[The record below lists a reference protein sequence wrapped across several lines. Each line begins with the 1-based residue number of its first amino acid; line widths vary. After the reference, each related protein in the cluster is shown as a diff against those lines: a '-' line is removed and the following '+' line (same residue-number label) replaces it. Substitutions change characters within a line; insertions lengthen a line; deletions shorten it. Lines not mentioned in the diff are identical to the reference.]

1 VLETS
6 STATLLGQIAWTGW
20 ISFDAMP
27 DQYALATDRRTDRQK
42 EGQKDIKKPPLC
54 GGGLK

>member
-27 DQYALATDRRTDRQK
+27 DQYALATDRRTDKQK
-42 EGQKDIKKPPLC
+42 EGHKKPPLC